1 MKRRSAMTRLRTRPP
16 RVARLPLVVAIH
28 LAVAGV
34 AYAQDSQPTAE
45 PPTPATSSL
54 DVITV
59 TSQKRTENLQEVPI
73 SIQVLGN
80 EKLRELNVSNF
91 DDYAKFLPSVS
102 YQSLGPGYA
111 QIYMRG
117 VASGGDGNHSGS
129 LPSVGVYLDEQPV
142 TTIQGPLDIHIYD
155 IARVE
160 VLSGPQG
167 TLYGASSEAG
177 TIRIIT
183 NKPDPSGYEAGYS
196 LGVNSSSHG
205 GIGNVQEGFVNF
217 PLGEQAAIRLV
228 GWHEK
233 EAGYIDNV
241 SGTRTFPTWDEFT
254 GGNGTISNAATARD
268 NYNDIDTTGARLAL
282 GINLNENWTVNASL
296 VGQKSEANGL
306 FAYDPAVGD
315 LELTHFY
322 PETSQDNW
330 NQAALTV
337 EGKVGNFDV
346 TYSFAHLNRSDL
358 IESDYS
364 DYSFWYDTLY
374 AYGGSIYNDNG
385 DIINPSQYIQA
396 KDRYRKTSHELRI
409 ATPQDNRLRFVGGLF
424 WQDQDHDIQQRYKV
438 NGLSSELSTPGWPD
452 TLWLTKQTREDR
464 DKALFGELS
473 YDIIPDTLTA
483 SFGGRYFKS
492 DNSLGGY
499 FGFSA
504 GFSPDSE
511 YGEAG
516 CTTSEPYHGA
526 PCQDFD
532 KSVKE
537 SGSLYKANLTWKATP
552 TKMFYLTRSEGF
564 RPGGINRR
572 GILPP
577 YLSDY
582 LTNFEAGWK
591 TTWLDNHLSF
601 NGSVFR
607 QQWKDFQFSILGA
620 NGLTEI
626 KNANQARIN
635 GAEFEVNWA
644 ASYNL
649 QISAGAAFYN
659 AKLTEN
665 YCGFTDDNGIPVTE
679 CDDPEAPSGTRLPVT
694 PKFKGTLTARYNFDI
709 GGLQAYVQGAG
720 VHVGERTSDLRIL
733 ERGILG
739 NLPSYSM
746 FDFSA
751 GIARDNWALD
761 FFVDNAFDKR
771 GQISRFTECAEAVC
785 GAPGVVPQYPDGQVY
800 VVPTHPRM
808 VGVRFSQK
816 F

>member
-28 LAVAGV
+28 LAVAGA
-34 AYAQDSQPTAE
+34 AYAQDSRPAAE
-45 PPTPATSSL
+45 PPSPATSSL

-183 NKPDPSGYEAGYS
+183 NKPDPGGYEAGYS
-196 LGVNSSSHG
+196 LGVNSTSHG

-228 GWHEK
+228 GWREK

-241 SGTRTFPTWDEFT
+241 SGTRTYPSWDEFT

-396 KDRYRKTSHELRI
+396 KDRYRKTSHEL
-409 ATPQDNRLRFVGGLF
+409 
-424 WQDQDHDIQQRYKV
+424 
-438 NGLSSELSTPGWPD
+438 
-452 TLWLTKQTREDR
+452 
-464 DKALFGELS
+464 
-473 YDIIPDTLTA
+473 
-483 SFGGRYFKS
+483 
-492 DNSLGGY
+492 
-499 FGFSA
+499 
-504 GFSPDSE
+504 
-511 YGEAG
+511 
-516 CTTSEPYHGA
+516 
-526 PCQDFD
+526 
-532 KSVKE
+532 
-537 SGSLYKANLTWKATP
+537 
-552 TKMFYLTRSEGF
+552 
-564 RPGGINRR
+564 
-572 GILPP
+572 
-577 YLSDY
+577 
-582 LTNFEAGWK
+582 
-591 TTWLDNHLSF
+591 
-601 NGSVFR
+601 
-607 QQWKDFQFSILGA
+607 
-620 NGLTEI
+620 
-626 KNANQARIN
+626 
-635 GAEFEVNWA
+635 
-644 ASYNL
+644 
-649 QISAGAAFYN
+649 
-659 AKLTEN
+659 
-665 YCGFTDDNGIPVTE
+665 
-679 CDDPEAPSGTRLPVT
+679 
-694 PKFKGTLTARYNFDI
+694 
-709 GGLQAYVQGAG
+709 
-720 VHVGERTSDLRIL
+720 
-733 ERGILG
+733 
-739 NLPSYSM
+739 
-746 FDFSA
+746 
-751 GIARDNWALD
+751 
-761 FFVDNAFDKR
+761 
-771 GQISRFTECAEAVC
+771 
-785 GAPGVVPQYPDGQVY
+785 
-800 VVPTHPRM
+800 
-808 VGVRFSQK
+808 
-816 F
+816 